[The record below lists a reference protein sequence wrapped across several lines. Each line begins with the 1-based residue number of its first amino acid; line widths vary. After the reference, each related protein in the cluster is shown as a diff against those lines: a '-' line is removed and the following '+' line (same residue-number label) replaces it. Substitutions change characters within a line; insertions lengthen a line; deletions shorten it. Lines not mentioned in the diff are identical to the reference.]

1 MAKFLESE
9 LLYLV
14 AYALKCPGKIKY
26 TSNIN
31 IPNYCDFGISFRGN
45 YIFLYPYTENYSLL
59 EPILINRESLAR
71 DKISNISDYRA
82 RIILR
87 KISKYLDILD
97 EGDPVNAEALTNII
111 FSKHNSNLIE
121 LNPKL
126 LGTSL
131 TPIDFIEETQ
141 RLRKE
146 NIPNDFKI
154 FARKIVSSLYNNDV
168 LEYRD
173 FYGNAIK
180 FLLNKVDEENI
191 ALVDIVCLFLGKIDS
206 DNTYIENIE
215 GKDSYYLGVYSDIVT
230 IDNGDEEIW
239 RINIANEPPF
249 KRAEF
254 ILNNWKETG
263 MHLINSLAT
272 IINFDDKLEKIAQY
286 TKMVSDVDK
295 FSRF

>member
-45 YIFLYPYTENYSLL
+45 YIFLYPHTENYSLL
-59 EPILINRESLAR
+59 EPILINRESLVR
-71 DKISNISDYRA
+71 DKISNIPDFRA

-87 KISKYLDILD
+87 KISKYLYILD
-97 EGDPVNAEALTNII
+97 EEEDPVNVEALTNII
-111 FSKHNSNLIE
+111 FSKHKSSLIE

-126 LGTSL
+126 LGAGL

-141 RLRKE
+141 RLWKE

-154 FARKIVSSLYNNDV
+154 LARKIVSSLYNNDV

-191 ALVDIVCLFLGKIDS
+191 ELIDIVCLFLGKIDS
-206 DNTYIENIE
+206 DNTYIKSE
-215 GKDSYYLGVYSDIVT
+215 DHYYLGVYSDIVT
-230 IDNGDEEIW
+230 IDNWDVEIW
-239 RINIANEPPF
+239 RINIADEPPF

-254 ILNNWKETG
+254 ILNSWKETG
-263 MHLINSLAT
+263 MHLISSLSTA
-272 IINFDDKLEKIAQY
+272 INFDDKLEKIAQL

>member
-59 EPILINRESLAR
+59 EPILINRESLVR
-71 DKISNISDYRA
+71 DKISNIPDFRA

-97 EGDPVNAEALTNII
+97 EEEEEDPVNVEALTNII

-126 LGTSL
+126 LGAGL
-131 TPIDFIEETQ
+131 TPVDFIEETQ
-141 RLRKE
+141 RLWKD
-146 NIPNDFKI
+146 NIPSGFKI
-154 FARKIVSSLYNNDV
+154 LARKIVSSLYSNDV

-173 FYGNAIK
+173 FYGNAIE
-180 FLLNKVDEENI
+180 FLLNKVDEESI
-191 ALVDIVCLFLGKIDS
+191 ELVNIVCLFLGKIDS
-206 DNTYIENIE
+206 DNTYIKSE
-215 GKDSYYLGVYSDIVT
+215 DHYYLWVYSDIVT
-230 IDNGDEEIW
+230 IDNWDVEIW
-239 RINIANEPPF
+239 RINIADEPPF

-254 ILNNWKETG
+254 ILNSWKETG

-272 IINFDDKLEKIAQY
+272 IINFEDKLEKIAQL

>member
-59 EPILINRESLAR
+59 EPILINRESLVR
-71 DKISNISDYRA
+71 DKISNIPDFRA

-97 EGDPVNAEALTNII
+97 EEEDPVNVEALTNII

-126 LGTSL
+126 LGTGL

-141 RLRKE
+141 RLWKD

-173 FYGNAIK
+173 FYGNAIE
-180 FLLNKVDEENI
+180 FLLNKVDEESI
-191 ALVDIVCLFLGKIDS
+191 ELVNIVCLFLGKIDS
-206 DNTYIENIE
+206 DNTYIKSE
-215 GKDSYYLGVYSDIVT
+215 DHYYLGVYSDIVT
-230 IDNGDEEIW
+230 IDNWDVEIW
-239 RINIANEPPF
+239 RINIADEPPF

-254 ILNNWKETG
+254 ILNSWKETG

-272 IINFDDKLEKIAQY
+272 IINFEYKLEKIAQL

>member
-97 EGDPVNAEALTNII
+97 EGDPVNVEALTNII
-111 FSKHNSNLIE
+111 FSKHKSSLIE

-126 LGTSL
+126 LGAGL
-131 TPIDFIEETQ
+131 TPIDFIEETH
-141 RLRKE
+141 RLWKE

-154 FARKIVSSLYNNDV
+154 LARKIVSSLYDNDI

-173 FYGNAIK
+173 FYGNAIE
-180 FLLNKVDEENI
+180 FLLNKVDEESI
-191 ALVDIVCLFLGKIDS
+191 ELVNIVCLFLGKIDS
-206 DNTYIENIE
+206 DNTCIKSE
-215 GKDSYYLGVYSDIVT
+215 DHYYLGVYSDIV
-230 IDNGDEEIW
+230 IMDILDKEIW
-239 RINIANEPPF
+239 RLNIADKPIFE
-249 KRAEF
+249 RAEF
-254 ILNNWKETG
+254 LLNSWRKTG
-263 MHLINSLAT
+263 MHLINSLSTA
-272 IINFDDKLEKIAQY
+272 INFDDKLDKIAQL

>member
-126 LGTSL
+126 LGTGL

-141 RLRKE
+141 RLWKE

-154 FARKIVSSLYNNDV
+154 FARKIVSSLYSNDV

-173 FYGNAIK
+173 FYGNAIE
-180 FLLNKVDEENI
+180 FLLNKVDEESI
-191 ALVDIVCLFLGKIDS
+191 ELVNIVCLFLGKIDS
-206 DNTYIENIE
+206 DNTYIKSE
-215 GKDSYYLGVYSDIVT
+215 DHYYLGVYSDIVT
-230 IDNGDEEIW
+230 IDNWDVEIW
-239 RINIANEPPF
+239 RINIADEPPF

-254 ILNNWKETG
+254 ILNSWKETG
-263 MHLINSLAT
+263 MHLISSLAT
-272 IINFDDKLEKIAQY
+272 AINFDDKLEKIAQL

>member
-14 AYALKCPGKIKY
+14 AYTLKCPGKIKY
-26 TSNIN
+26 TSNIG
-31 IPNYCDFGISFRGN
+31 IPDYCDFGISFRGN
-45 YIFLYPYTENYSLL
+45 YIFLYSCLENYPSP

-71 DKISNISDYRA
+71 DKISNIPDHRA

-87 KISKYLDILD
+87 EISKHLNMLDK
-97 EGDPVNAEALTNII
+97 EDPANVEALTNII
-111 FSKHNSNLIE
+111 FSKHNSSLIE

-126 LGTSL
+126 LGAGL
-131 TPIDFIEETQ
+131 TPIDFIEETH

-146 NIPNDFKI
+146 NIPKDFKI

-191 ALVDIVCLFLGKIDS
+191 ELVDIVCLFLGKIDS

-239 RINIANEPPF
+239 RINIADEPPF

-272 IINFDDKLEKIAQY
+272 IINFDDKLEKIVQY

>member
-59 EPILINRESLAR
+59 EPILINRESLVR
-71 DKISNISDYRA
+71 DKISNIPDFRA

-97 EGDPVNAEALTNII
+97 EEEDPVNVEALTNII

-126 LGTSL
+126 LGAGL

-141 RLRKE
+141 RLWKE

-154 FARKIVSSLYNNDV
+154 FARKIVSSLYNNDA

-173 FYGNAIK
+173 FYGNAIE

-191 ALVDIVCLFLGKIDS
+191 ELVNIVCLFLGKIDS
-206 DNTYIENIE
+206 DNTYIKSE
-215 GKDSYYLGVYSDIVT
+215 DHYYLGVYSDIVT
-230 IDNGDEEIW
+230 IDNWDVEIW
-239 RINIANEPPF
+239 RINIADEPPF

-254 ILNNWKETG
+254 ILNSWKETG

-272 IINFDDKLEKIAQY
+272 IINFDDKLEKIAQL

>member
-59 EPILINRESLAR
+59 EPILINRESLVR
-71 DKISNISDYRA
+71 DKISNIPDFRA

-97 EGDPVNAEALTNII
+97 EEDPVNVEALTNII

-121 LNPKL
+121 LNPRL
-126 LGTSL
+126 LGTGL
-131 TPIDFIEETQ
+131 PPIDFIEETQ

-154 FARKIVSSLYNNDV
+154 LARKIVSSLYNNDV
-168 LEYRD
+168 LEYLD
-173 FYGNAIK
+173 FYGNAIE
-180 FLLNKVDEENI
+180 FLLNKVDEESI
-191 ALVDIVCLFLGKIDS
+191 ELVNIVCLFLGKIDS
-206 DNTYIENIE
+206 DSTYIKSE
-215 GKDSYYLGVYSDIVT
+215 DHYYLGVYSDIVI
-230 IDNGDEEIW
+230 IDIWDVEIW
-239 RINIANEPPF
+239 RINTADEPPF

-254 ILNNWKETG
+254 ILNSWKETG
-263 MHLINSLAT
+263 MHLISSLST
-272 IINFDDKLEKIAQY
+272 TINFDDKLEKIAQY
-286 TKMVSDVDK
+286 
-295 FSRF
+295 RF